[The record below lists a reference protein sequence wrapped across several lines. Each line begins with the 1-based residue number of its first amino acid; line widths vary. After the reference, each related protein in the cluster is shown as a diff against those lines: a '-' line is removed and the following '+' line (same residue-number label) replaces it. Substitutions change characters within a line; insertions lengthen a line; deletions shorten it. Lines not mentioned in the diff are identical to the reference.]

1 MQGCTSRSCSFF
13 PSQKNPWRAS
23 PTKIC
28 QLELPSLVDEQVLG
42 FEVSVEDF
50 PAVAISQA
58 TEQLEHEDLQD
69 GGGGGRGWIFK
80 KSTLDV
86 VGRKDPWEL
95 CHKRG

>member
-1 MQGCTSRSCSFF
+1 M
-13 PSQKNPWRAS
+13 
-23 PTKIC
+23 
-28 QLELPSLVDEQVLG
+28 
-42 FEVSVEDF
+42 EDF